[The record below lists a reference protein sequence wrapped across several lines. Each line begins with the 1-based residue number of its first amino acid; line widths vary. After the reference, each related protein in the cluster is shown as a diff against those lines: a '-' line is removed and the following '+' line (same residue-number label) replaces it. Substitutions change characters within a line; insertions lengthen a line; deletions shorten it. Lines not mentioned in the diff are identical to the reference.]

1 MVGLRLVNFWLDDGG
16 RGCSSRR
23 LIPVFRQGFTR
34 QHDFVF
40 CRTCGGS
47 RRRAEARAFRAP
59 MFAARLETAALL
71 RAARFVVT
79 AGFVRALIA
88 LGRCIFGRRQIASTL
103 RAPSASTSTSPAKTS
118 SPAIASTVAAE
129 VLSTAAIVAFV
140 ATIRARIFLRGIEL
154 AKVLW
159 GGSVRFRLAL
169 FRFGLRRAISLR
181 LTSAV
186 ALVTQG
192 LIVLM
197 LVREIRVQRLLVR
210 DCLLRLVIGA

>member
-23 LIPVFRQGFTR
+23 LISVFRQGFTR
-34 QHDFVF
+34 QHDFVL
-40 CRTCGGS
+40 RGTRGRS

-59 MFAARLETAALL
+59 MFAARLEAAALL
-71 RAARFVVT
+71 RAARFVAT
-79 AGFVRALIA
+79 SRIVRALVT

-103 RAPSASTSTSPAKTS
+103 RAPSASTSTSPA
-118 SPAIASTVAAE
+118 IATTVTTE
-129 VLSTAAIVAFV
+129 VLSAAAIVAFV
-140 ATIRARIFLRGIEL
+140 ARARIFLRRIEL

-169 FRFGLRRAISLR
+169 FRFGLRRSISLR
-181 LTSAV
+181 VTSAV
-186 ALVTQG
+186 ALVAQG

-210 DCLLRLVIGA
+210 DCLLRFVIGA

>member
-1 MVGLRLVNFWLDDGG
+1 
-16 RGCSSRR
+16 
-23 LIPVFRQGFTR
+23 
-34 QHDFVF
+34 
-40 CRTCGGS
+40 
-47 RRRAEARAFRAP
+47 

-79 AGFVRALIA
+79 AGFVWALIA

-129 VLSTAAIVAFV
+129 VLSTAAIVTLV
-140 ATIRARIFLRGIEL
+140 AALGTRIFLRGIEL

-159 GGSVRFRLAL
+159 GGSVRFRLAF
-169 FRFGLRRAISLR
+169 FRFGLRRSISLR
-181 LTSAV
+181 LTSTV

>member
-23 LIPVFRQGFTR
+23 LISVFRQGFTR
-34 QHDFVF
+34 QHDFVL
-40 CRTCGGS
+40 RGTRGRS

-59 MFAARLETAALL
+59 MFAARLEAALL
-71 RAARFVVT
+71 RAARFVAT
-79 AGFVRALIA
+79 SRIVRALVA

-118 SPAIASTVAAE
+118 SPAIATTVTTE
-129 VLSTAAIVAFV
+129 VLSAAAIVAFV
-140 ATIRARIFLRGIEL
+140 ARARIFLRRIEL

-169 FRFGLRRAISLR
+169 FRFGLRRSISLR
-181 LTSAV
+181 VTSAV

-210 DCLLRLVIGA
+210 DSLLRLVIGA

>member
-1 MVGLRLVNFWLDDGG
+1 
-16 RGCSSRR
+16 
-23 LIPVFRQGFTR
+23 
-34 QHDFVF
+34 
-40 CRTCGGS
+40 
-47 RRRAEARAFRAP
+47 
-59 MFAARLETAALL
+59 MFAARLEAAALL
-71 RAARFVVT
+71 RAARFVAT
-79 AGFVRALIA
+79 SRIVRALVA

-129 VLSTAAIVAFV
+129 VLSAAAIVAFV
-140 ATIRARIFLRGIEL
+140 ATIRTRIFLRGIEL

-159 GGSVRFRLAL
+159 GGSVRFRLTL

-210 DCLLRLVIGA
+210 DCLLRFVIGA

>member
-23 LIPVFRQGFTR
+23 LISVFRQGFTR
-34 QHDFVF
+34 QHDFVL
-40 CRTCGGS
+40 RGTRGRS

-59 MFAARLETAALL
+59 MFAARLEAAALL
-71 RAARFVVT
+71 RAARFVAT
-79 AGFVRALIA
+79 SRIVRALVA

-118 SPAIASTVAAE
+118 SPAIATTVTTE
-129 VLSTAAIVAFV
+129 VLSAAAIVAFV
-140 ATIRARIFLRGIEL
+140 ARARIFLRRIEL

-169 FRFGLRRAISLR
+169 FRFGLRRSISLR
-181 LTSAV
+181 VTSAV

-210 DCLLRLVIGA
+210 DSLLRLVIGA

>member
-23 LIPVFRQGFTR
+23 LISVFRQGFTR

-40 CRTCGGS
+40 CRTRGRSG
-47 RRRAEARAFRAP
+47 RRTEPRAFRAP

-71 RAARFVVT
+71 RAARFVAT
-79 AGFVRALIA
+79 SRIVRALIA

-118 SPAIASTVAAE
+118 SSAIATTVTTE
-129 VLSTAAIVAFV
+129 VLSAAAIVALV
-140 ATIRARIFLRGIEL
+140 ARARIFLRRIEL

-169 FRFGLRRAISLR
+169 FRFGLRRSISLR
-181 LTSAV
+181 VTSAV
-186 ALVTQG
+186 ALVIQR

-197 LVREIRVQRLLVR
+197 LVREICVQRLLVR